1 MSNPAGGAAGAAE
14 SMAHV
19 PHVLVPGPWEG
30 PAIELSSDAVH
41 HLRVVLR
48 MGDSEP
54 CSYTDGHGGGG
65 SGVLEGSRIVRG
77 EERAFP
83 RPAQVTLA
91 VAPPAAKDRLR
102 WIVEKAAEIGV
113 ARIVWID
120 TVHRQGRPP
129 RPDKAAQWAQMAL
142 EQSRGHHLTVVDG
155 ALTPIGRLE
164 GALVAADQGGG
175 AVERLRAP
183 VTVMVGPEG
192 GWAPDE
198 LDRTIPRIT
207 LGERVLRTET
217 AAILASYLVLSVA
230 I

>member
-1 MSNPAGGAAGAAE
+1 MP
-14 SMAHV
+14 HV

-30 PAIELSSDAVH
+30 PSIELSPDAVH

-48 MGDSEP
+48 MSDRER

-77 EERAFP
+77 DEETFP

-91 VAPPAAKDRLR
+91 VAPPASKERLR

-120 TVHRQGRPP
+120 TVHGQGRPP
-129 RPDKAAQWAQMAL
+129 RLDKAAQWAEMAL
-142 EQSRGHHLTVVDG
+142 EQSRGHHLTVVES

-164 GALVAADQGGG
+164 GALVAADQSGGT
-175 AVERLRAP
+175 VEHLSAP

-198 LDRTIPRIT
+198 LDQSIPRIT

-217 AAILASYLVLSVA
+217 AAILAAYLVLSVT